1 MHLGIGEKNEVRF
14 DDQFKYQYCRLKIES
29 MRNMEGN
36 RKILTHKSEIG
47 RALLLYDKSLF
58 WEYSESEIPK
68 LGPELIVPRVTRY
81 GTLSD
86 IIRLFVIFPPDTI
99 YDVVNKDREL
109 DITEK
114 AFLNSLN
121 TAFNVLDHGD
131 PFVKPEK
138 IIDGVELTGLLNIG
152 LVKLHA
158 QNRRNSWKDLID
170 LDVITNDHP
179 LSELLSLYNKR
190 YPPWPKKQCF
200 SSLVK
205 NLETPPS
212 LETFPH
218 GRVIDD
224 REPDEI
230 ISSLKKKCLEVYKSI
245 FQEEARTIKS
255 KLNKGLPI
263 ND

>member
-1 MHLGIGEKNEVRF
+1 MGLEKKSEVGF
-14 DDQFKYQYCRLKIES
+14 DDQFKCQYCRLKIES
-29 MRNMEGN
+29 ARNIEANCMVVTN
-36 RKILTHKSEIG
+36 KSEIG
-47 RALLLYDKSLF
+47 QALLLYDRSLF

-68 LGPELIVPRVTRY
+68 LSPELVVPRVTRY

-86 IIRLFVIFPPDTI
+86 IIRLFVIFLPSTI
-99 YDVVNKDREL
+99 YDLVNKDREL
-109 DITEK
+109 DVTEK
-114 AFLNSLN
+114 TFLNNLY
-121 TAFNVLDHGD
+121 TKLDVFDHGD

-138 IIDGVELTGLLNIG
+138 MIDGIELTGLLNIG
-152 LVKLHA
+152 LTKLHA
-158 QNRRNSWKDLID
+158 QNRRNSWKDLIA

-205 NLETPPS
+205 NLEVPPS

-218 GRVIDD
+218 GRAIDD

-230 ISSLKKKCLEVYKSI
+230 ISSLKKKCVEVYKSI
-245 FQEEARTIKS
+245 FQEEARIIKS
-255 KLNKGLPI
+255 KLNKGLSI
-263 ND
+263 NY